1 MGFVGEC
8 QMFED
13 VVEKE
18 ILFEQNTTITHSH

>member
-1 MGFVGEC
+1 MGFVGEL

-18 ILFEQNTTITHSH
+18 ILFEQNTTTTHSH